1 MRRREFTRLVGGATV
16 AWSVAAHAQQAE
28 RLRRIGVLTFS
39 AESDQE
45 GRSSVA
51 AFREE
56 LRCAASGYML
66 MMSYISPL
74 ATACCTVATPSLR
87 LAFSV

>member
-1 MRRREFTRLVGGATV
+1 MRPEHDDPEQDDVRTRLMGAEARPAGTMDMRTRISKPKRRYWTQV
-16 AWSVAAHAQQAE
+16 RDSVQLAS
-28 RLRRIGVLTFS
+28 T
-39 AESDQE
+39 
-45 GRSSVA
+45 
-51 AFREE
+51 
-56 LRCAASGYML
+56 SGYML

>member
-1 MRRREFTRLVGGATV
+1 MIDQLTLGRPDTMKRGRASTILSAATTVESGHRLQIVST
-16 AWSVAAHAQQAE
+16 
-28 RLRRIGVLTFS
+28 
-39 AESDQE
+39 
-45 GRSSVA
+45 
-51 AFREE
+51 
-56 LRCAASGYML
+56 SGYML